1 MTELTEARAEEL
13 LEVAAHLFTVRDY
26 ASALDQVQAVMET
39 FPKHPKAHHLLALI
53 HQVTGNYEQ
62 ACAYLTQS
70 GFGPSPDVDLVHYE
84 HFTQWQGEFER
95 QQATAVKL
103 RRPAM
108 VIASLPRS
116 ASAYVS
122 SFTSALLSMAACRT
136 SIGAFPDFRVVP
148 EWARRVA
155 SGGAVTHEH
164 IGATPENLGALLG
177 AGVQRIAVQVRDP
190 RQQTISWLHHR
201 LKEIPEVRPREP
213 SPAEFAFVG
222 MDFPDQVQWLI
233 ETHFE
238 HVIQWVADW
247 VEIADDPASGMDIHL
262 CSFEAFAADKATF
275 FRDLWGFFGVHAKAQ
290 SLANAVDSVAD
301 NRDRWTNFRQG
312 TADEW
317 RRVTTADQGRQMWD
331 RIPRAMAERFGW
343 RE

>member
-1 MTELTEARAEEL
+1 M
-13 LEVAAHLFTVRDY
+13 
-26 ASALDQVQAVMET
+26 
-39 FPKHPKAHHLLALI
+39 
-53 HQVTGNYEQ
+53 
-62 ACAYLTQS
+62 
-70 GFGPSPDVDLVHYE
+70 
-84 HFTQWQGEFER
+84 
-95 QQATAVKL
+95 
-103 RRPAM
+103 
-108 VIASLPRS
+108 
-116 ASAYVS
+116 
-122 SFTSALLSMAACRT
+122 
-136 SIGAFPDFRVVP
+136 
-148 EWARRVA
+148 A

-164 IGATPENLGALLG
+164 IGACRLKTWARCSAPWCSGSPT
-177 AGVQRIAVQVRDP
+177 QVRDP

-312 TADEW
+312 TADE
-317 RRVTTADQGRQMWD
+317 
-331 RIPRAMAERFGW
+331 
-343 RE
+343 